1 MAKTKKAKILKN
13 FWEGKLKEWKESG
26 QNGHAWCQAK
36 QIPYHQFSYWR
47 KTLHPKEVS
56 TSSLKDRSPFIE
68 ITDEKQEEKS
78 KKSGV
83 ELKWHQITLSIEES
97 FNQTA
102 LKNII
107 QVIQELA
114 PC

>member
-1 MAKTKKAKILKN
+1 MATSKKAKILKN

-26 QNGHAWCQAK
+26 QNGHAWCQAN
-36 QIPYHQFSYWR
+36 QLPYHQFSYWR
-47 KTLHPKEVS
+47 KTLLPKKS
-56 TSSLKDRSPFIE
+56 ASLLKDRSPFVE
-68 ITDEKQEEKS
+68 ITKQAQEEQS

-83 ELKWHQITLSIEES
+83 ELKWHQVTLSIEES

-102 LKNII
+102 LKNIL
-107 QVIQELA
+107 QVIQELS